1 MACSCGANKTSFTQ
15 IVQRDG
21 SSLPSLKYWH
31 CKYQQQFEAL
41 FAMIGLPIKEVNLPD
56 LAKLSDTGGDRAGVL
71 KDAKGNPIYFSVE
84 DTLKKIDLSKISS
97 YTCSI

>member
-1 MACSCGANKTSFTQ
+1 MACACGNKTSFTE
-15 IVQRDG
+15 IVRRDG

-41 FAMIGLPIKEVNLPD
+41 FLAATGLPIKENHLQD
-56 LAKLSDTGGDRAGVL
+56 LARLSDTGGDRAGVL
-71 KDAKGNPIYFSVE
+71 KDGRGNPIVFSVE
-84 DTLKKIDLSKISS
+84 DTLKRIDLSRVSN

>member
-1 MACSCGANKTSFTQ
+1 MACSCGANKTSYTQ

-31 CKYQQQFEAL
+31 CKYQQQFESLFLAL
-41 FAMIGLPIKEVNLPD
+41 GINATEKNLPL
-56 LAKLSDTGGDRAGVL
+56 LAQVSDNGSDKNGVI
-71 KDAKGNPIYFSVE
+71 KDANGKPIYFSVE
-84 DTLKKIDLSKISS
+84 DTLKKIDLSKISK